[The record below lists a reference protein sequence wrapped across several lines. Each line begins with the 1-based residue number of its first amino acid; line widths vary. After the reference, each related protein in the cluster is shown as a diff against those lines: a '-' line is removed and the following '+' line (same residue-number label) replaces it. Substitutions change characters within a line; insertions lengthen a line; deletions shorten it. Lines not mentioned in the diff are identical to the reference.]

1 MSALV
6 YFWKH
11 IKNAI
16 RDVDNKNDAVILYK
30 KFRMAFYFI
39 VLIIVGLSFIDVGY
53 ASKNRQKIVEKNYE
67 TELDLDYIN
76 GYVKNGNQVLVKVGA
91 DWCLTCKY
99 NEFKTFDIE
108 FLKNDFERYNLFVID
123 IDWTKYQHQVL
134 RFMQKFGRSG
144 LPFYVLFSERYPDGI
159 VLPEIVD
166 AYEML
171 GLIER

>member
-1 MSALV
+1 M
-6 YFWKH
+6 
-11 IKNAI
+11 
-16 RDVDNKNDAVILYK
+16 
-30 KFRMAFYFI
+30 
-39 VLIIVGLSFIDVGY
+39 GY